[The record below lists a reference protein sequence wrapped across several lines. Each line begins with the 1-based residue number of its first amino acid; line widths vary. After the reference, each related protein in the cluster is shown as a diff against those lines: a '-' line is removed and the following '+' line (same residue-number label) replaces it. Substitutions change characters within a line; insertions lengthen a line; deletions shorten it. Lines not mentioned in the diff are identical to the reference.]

1 MYTYLHDLAFAVFPY
16 IAGSVFLVGSLIRF
30 EKSQYTW
37 KSNTTQMMSG
47 GRTFRWG
54 INLFHIGII
63 FLFFGHLFGL
73 LTPVWLYNAFGITSG
88 FKQLLAITTGGL
100 FGLLTLVGVIILL
113 HRRLTNPR
121 VRKTSYPMDSFILI
135 LLAAQLITG
144 LLTIP
149 VSTGHLDGEVIVK
162 ISAWAQGLVT
172 FQTGAAA
179 TIYDVHWIYKLHM
192 FLGMIMFL
200 VFPFTRLVHVWSV
213 PYGYIWRSY
222 QIVRARAGAATRR
235 LGRGKPATVANKPG

>member
-1 MYTYLHDLAFAVFPY
+1 MYEYFHDLIFAVFPY
-16 IAGSVFLVGSLIRF
+16 IAGTVFLVGSLIRF

-37 KSNTTQMMSG
+37 KSNTTQLVSG
-47 GRTFRWG
+47 GTTFRWG

-63 FLFFGHLFGL
+63 LLFFGHLFGL
-73 LTPVWLYNAFGITSG
+73 LTPTAVYTAFGLTSG
-88 FKQLLAITTGGL
+88 AKQLLAIIAGGI
-100 FGLLTLVGVIILL
+100 FGIVTLVGVVILL

-135 LLAAQLITG
+135 LLALQLLPG

-149 VSTGHLDGEVIVK
+149 VSTGHLDGEVMVQIA
-162 ISAWAQGLVT
+162 AWAQGLVT
-172 FQTGAAA
+172 FQTGVAE
-179 TIYDVHWIYKLHM
+179 TIYDIHWIYKLHM

-200 VFPFTRLVHVWSV
+200 VFPFTRLVHIWSV

-222 QIVRARAGAATRR
+222 QLVRKRA
-235 LGRGKPATVANKPG
+235 V